1 MLNDAYCPSKERN
14 DGRGLTLADAAI
26 RVGLSS
32 HKSPFS
38 VELARLRF
46 RTHHSSRSDGLIG
59 VNVGMDCVFEVGEKE
74 ILLSL
79 ILELGR

>member
-14 DGRGLTLADAAI
+14 DGGGLTLADAAI

-38 VELARLRF
+38 VELARRRF
-46 RTHHSSRSDGLIG
+46 RTHYGATGMDGLRVRG
-59 VNVGMDCVFEVGEKE
+59 R
-74 ILLSL
+74 
-79 ILELGR
+79 LGFC